1 MCTTEVRTS
10 TMFSPAQ
17 TKYHLLLILVF
28 VATFHCTIAETIDP
42 PIPCKNSTDC
52 VQYSSA
58 LKDPTCMK
66 GFCACKNG
74 SEMKNCSSAEVAL
87 QTRNA
92 VLESSVIHTCKV
104 NQDCM
109 FPNAVCNT
117 TISQCDCQ
125 KDHVLSGNKKSCL
138 KKAESI
144 DSPCVEDNQCLA
156 FLRNTTCQS
165 GECGCIPGYHI
176 AANACYKT
184 ADFGEACT
192 RAEECARVEGA
203 TCTERNI
210 CDCPAETVANANK
223 TRCLL
228 VAREIL
234 ENCVDDA
241 QCSKTFSHASCI
253 DNMCRCSNQYHFQPE
268 QNECFLDRGLDQNC
282 GNTYDCYQLGNET
295 VTAKAVQCLENVCVC
310 ADGFVREADKCVVN
324 GGAHHLLETL
334 LPFLVAIVL
343 RAVFSRQ
350 I

>member
-1 MCTTEVRTS
+1 MCSIEVRTS

-17 TKYHLLLILVF
+17 TKNHLLLLLVF
-28 VATFHCTIAETIDP
+28 VATFHRAIAENINP
-42 PIPCKNSTDC
+42 PIPCTNSTDC

-58 LKDPTCMK
+58 LKDPSCTK
-66 GFCACKNG
+66 GFCACKYG
-74 SEMKNCSSAEVAL
+74 SEIKNCSSAEVAL

-92 VLESSVIHTCKV
+92 ELPAVNSCKHD
-104 NQDCM
+104 QDCIR
-109 FPNAVCNT
+109 NAVCNT
-117 TISQCDCQ
+117 TISQCECQ
-125 KDHVLSGNKKSCL
+125 KEYILSANMKSCL

-144 DSPCVEDNQCLA
+144 DSPCVEDNQCVA

-165 GECGCIPGYHI
+165 GKCGCIPGYHF

-184 ADFGEACT
+184 VDFGEACT
-192 RAEECARVEGA
+192 RPEECALVEGA
-203 TCTERNI
+203 TCAERNI

-223 TRCLL
+223 TRCLPA
-228 VAREIL
+228 AREIL

-253 DNMCRCSNQYHFQPE
+253 DQTCRCSNQYHYEPE
-268 QNECFLDRGLDQNC
+268 QKECFLDIGLDQNC
-282 GNTYDCYQLGNET
+282 GNTYDCYQLGNES
-295 VTAKAVQCLENVCVC
+295 VTAKAVQCLKNVCVC

-334 LPFLVAIVL
+334 LPFLVAVVL
-343 RAVFSRQ
+343 RVVFSRQ